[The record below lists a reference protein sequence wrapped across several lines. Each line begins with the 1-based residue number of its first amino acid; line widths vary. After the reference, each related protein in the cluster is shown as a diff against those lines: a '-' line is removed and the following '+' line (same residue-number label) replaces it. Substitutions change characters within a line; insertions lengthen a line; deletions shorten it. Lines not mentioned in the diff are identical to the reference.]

1 MEFESSGLASLAHN
15 QINRPN
21 QGRKDEKKSAHCDGD
36 YSYVYYL
43 PEQIELRDHSW
54 DQQII
59 SAQEGRD
66 KNGKIVLRNMYIIS

>member
-1 MEFESSGLASLAHN
+1 MEFESSGLASLARN
-15 QINRPN
+15 QINRAN

-43 PEQIELRDHSW
+43 SEQKQLRDHSW

-59 SAQEGRD
+59 SVQEGRD